1 MDLKKKRYVF
11 VTIAFLLLVLMIL
24 MSRNA
29 GINCDEAVHYDQSVA
44 VWNYFST
51 HGKDRSAL
59 DTPLTHLK
67 YYGQSYDNIT
77 TFLIKLLGIEDIY
90 GFRHLMSTLAGWL
103 TILISAMLAVWL
115 SGFEAG
121 IIVLILFAL
130 SPTFLGHAQNNLK
143 DVPFALAY
151 ISGTYFT
158 FRLLS
163 SLRRNSVW
171 VVSGLTLSIAFCISI
186 RPGGIILICSG
197 ILFLLAF
204 YMVRTS
210 KEGYNVLKDGLIKL
224 LIIIAISAAGYL
236 LSTLLWPFA
245 LQDPLR
251 NPIIS
256 YKVMVDYPE
265 TFRQIFE
272 GRNEWSDFMP
282 WYYLPKSMAITIPL
296 LVTAGFIISA
306 LLINMITAPGKR
318 IFSIFLLTSVVIPVF
333 FVVIRKS
340 NLYSSWRHFL
350 FVYPGMVV
358 LAAMAFA
365 AIYRYKQS
373 NYWKLTFIL
382 AFAAASFHPLFF
394 ILRNP
399 HYSYLYYNQLAGG
412 VKGAYGNYETDYYF
426 ISQREASEW
435 LIKYLNKNNIRDTL
449 IVGSNYSASWFF
461 RQKPNIRNIYFRN
474 EERSMHDWD
483 YAITTNRYIPPGQL
497 KSKIWPPADALKII
511 YVDGA
516 AVSAITKRKTKADLY
531 GFMALEKGR
540 NAEAVRYFE
549 EALRVNDKDEMIFY
563 NFALALNR
571 TGQRQKADSA
581 LVRCLELNP
590 GFEPALM
597 YLGNIAV
604 KDENYEKAREYYKKL
619 ISINRKYTEAY
630 EALKKIQN
638 NLK

>member
-1 MDLKKKRYVF
+1 MDVKKKRYVF
-11 VTIAFLLLVLMIL
+11 IAIAFLLLVLMIL

-77 TFLIKLLGIEDIY
+77 TFLINLLGIEDIY
-90 GFRHLMSTLAGWL
+90 GFRHLMSTMAGWL
-103 TILISAMLAVWL
+103 AIVISALLAVWL
-115 SGFEAG
+115 SGYEAG

-151 ISGTYFT
+151 VSGTYFT
-158 FRLLS
+158 FRFLS
-163 SLRRNSVW
+163 SGRKNSGWDVLC
-171 VVSGLTLSIAFCISI
+171 LTLSIAFCISI

-204 YMVRTS
+204 YLVGALQ
-210 KEGYNVLKDGLIKL
+210 EGSIALRDGLKKL
-224 LIIIAISAAGYL
+224 LIITAISASGYL
-236 LSTLLWPFA
+236 LSTILWPFA

-251 NPIIS
+251 NPVIS
-256 YKVMVDYPE
+256 YKVMLDYPE

-296 LVTAGFIISA
+296 LVTAGFILSP
-306 LLINMITAPGKR
+306 LLLNIITVPRKR
-318 IFSIFLLTSVVIPVF
+318 IFTIFLLTSVIIPVL

-358 LAAMAFA
+358 LASMALA
-365 AIYRYKQS
+365 AIYKYKEG
-373 NYWKLTFIL
+373 NYRKLIFIL
-382 AFAAASFHPLFF
+382 AFAAASIHPFLF

-399 HYSYLYYNQLAGG
+399 NYSYLYYNQLAGG

-435 LIKYLNKNNIRDTL
+435 LIKYLDNNNIKDTL

-461 RQKPNIRNIYFRN
+461 RQKPNIRNVYFRN

-483 YAITTNRYIPPGQL
+483 YAITTNRYIPPSQL

-516 AVSAITKRKTKADLY
+516 AVSAVIKRKTKADLY
-531 GFMALEKGR
+531 GFMALGKGS
-540 NAEAVRYFE
+540 NAEAIRFFE
-549 EALRVNDKDEMIFY
+549 EALRINDRDEMIFY
-563 NFALALNR
+563 NFAVALNR
-571 TGQRQKADSA
+571 TGQRQRADSA

-604 KDENYEKAREYYKKL
+604 KDENYEKAKEYYKKL

-630 EALKKIQN
+630 EALKKIKN